1 MSQALAVITQ
11 NRSHQTFRVGYDMQV
26 APLVAGERE
35 QLAHYADVK
44 SRLYGASAG
53 ARPRIVRSLRL
64 ISAPLPATEAPAPH
78 PEPAARAAVTVV
90 AKEDPIKPGKAPLN
104 MMTLCSWRFLVALA
118 AVKHRQSIADIMSHN
133 RTQPVA
139 KARHEAVYLIAL
151 HTTHSLARIA
161 RYLGRDHTTIINS
174 LKHFPP
180 FERSRRNLYGFAQA
194 LPRPDVPGIPK
205 GASRHQAI
213 EVGYSKGISPSDIAR
228 AIGSTPGSVK
238 ATASVRRLS
247 RPNIRTKAKFDWET
261 VGL

>member
-11 NRSHQTFRVGYDMQV
+11 NRPHQTFRVGYDMQV

-35 QLAHYADVK
+35 QLAHYAPIR
-44 SRLYGASAG
+44 SRLYGAAP
-53 ARPRIVRSLRL
+53 AKLR
-64 ISAPLPATEAPAPH
+64 APVVVAPEPLPPA
-78 PEPAARAAVTVV
+78 EVAVSVVTV
-90 AKEDPIKPGKAPLN
+90 KERITPGNAPIN
-104 MMTLCSWRFLVALA
+104 MLTLCSWRFLVAVA
-118 AVKHRQSIADIMSHN
+118 AAKHRQSVADIMSHK

-180 FERSRRNLYGFAQA
+180 FERSRRNLYGFAPA
-194 LPRPDVPGIPK
+194 LPRPEVPGIPK

-247 RPNIRTKAKFDWET
+247 RPNIRTKAKFDWEA